1 MYIKI
6 WKLPPP
12 CPNDY
17 FPIASTNV
25 HKRNVEANVILQTYK
40 VFYYYQYFFSTV
52 YWSSTSR
59 NNGAI
64 LFWKEG
70 QSPLESSTLLKDLNK
85 PRGLAID
92 SIEGHLYWT
101 EQVQYLSIYL
111 STYLYIYISIYL
123 YIYLSVSIY
132 PSIHLCLYFM

>member
-1 MYIKI
+1 M
-6 WKLPPP
+6 
-12 CPNDY
+12 
-17 FPIASTNV
+17 
-25 HKRNVEANVILQTYK
+25 
-40 VFYYYQYFFSTV
+40 

-111 STYLYIYISIYL
+111 SIYPSIHL
-123 YIYLSVSIY
+123 SIY
-132 PSIHLCLYFM
+132 PSIHLSIYPSIHLSIYLSNYLSYYLSIYPSIYISIHLSMYLSIYPSIGQNRYIFYVYILCKGCPEIC